1 MMTAVD
7 RLLRREYRQALVES
21 AEVRQLTRALVW
33 LAQGVLLSA
42 ISFRSWPV
50 PLALGYLSALTGWQA
65 AFTCIGSMVGYL

>member
-7 RLLRREYRQALVES
+7 RLLRREYRQALGES

-33 LAQGVLLSA
+33 LAQGVLLSG

-65 AFTCIGSMVGYL
+65 AFT

>member
-7 RLLRREYRQALVES
+7 RLLRREYRQALGES

-33 LAQGVLLSA
+33 LAQGVLLSG

-50 PLALGYLSALTGWQA
+50 Q
-65 AFTCIGSMVGYL
+65 